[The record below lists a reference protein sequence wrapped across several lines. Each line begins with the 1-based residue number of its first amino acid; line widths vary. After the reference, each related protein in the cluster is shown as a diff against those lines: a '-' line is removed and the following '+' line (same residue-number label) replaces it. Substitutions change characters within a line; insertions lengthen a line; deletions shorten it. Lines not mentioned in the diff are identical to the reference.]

1 MKIHSEIHTVR
12 YFIVVIH
19 PSDHLEKNI
28 ILIHMRYLA
37 YCHYYS
43 IVTGI
48 SKVHTHEKWMLLGK
62 ACVL

>member
-1 MKIHSEIHTVR
+1 MKIHFVIHTVK

-19 PSDHLEKNI
+19 PSDHPSKNI
-28 ILIHMRYLA
+28 ILVQTGYLL

>member
-1 MKIHSEIHTVR
+1 MKIHSVIQIVK
-12 YFIVVIH
+12 YFIVVVIH
-19 PSDHLEKNI
+19 PSEHLEKNI
-28 ILIHMRYLA
+28 ILIHLR